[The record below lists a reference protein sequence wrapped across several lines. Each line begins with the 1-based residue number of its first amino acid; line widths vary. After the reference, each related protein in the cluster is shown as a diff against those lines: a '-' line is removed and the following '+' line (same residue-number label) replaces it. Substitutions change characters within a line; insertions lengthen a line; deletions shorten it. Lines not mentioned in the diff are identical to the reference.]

1 MEQGNFYLDGLLRGG
16 GMALKFADVIPM
28 NTVLEMFDK
37 FHEQM
42 TGESGYGYDE
52 EHFNVWLAQRDLF
65 IQARCNGIVDDG
77 SVKVTVNGKVPTRQK
92 EVK

>member
-1 MEQGNFYLDGLLRGG
+1 
-16 GMALKFADVIPM
+16 MALKFADVIPM

-65 IQARCNGIVDDG
+65 IQARCNGIVDDE
-77 SVKVTVNGKVPTRQK
+77 KLK
-92 EVK
+92 